1 MLCTHASAVVL
12 LLASVASSGRAL
24 DVTRAAAA
32 PSSHLANNR
41 FTSQEG
47 GVARR
52 HQRPL
57 PPSKL
62 AAQRQRRV
70 VSDLQGQVASLQA
83 QLAAAEA
90 ELVLIERDPPSSSP
104 QHAAKRRTQTAAR
117 PGSQVCKR
125 YEMGL
130 RVSKIN
136 TRCCGRKNE
145 HCSNGVP
152 SRCDTGCASEVLA
165 FWPRCHT
172 VFPRATPARSV
183 ASFKRVLQ
191 LCRAAQA
198 RPHAFPANA
207 RALTVMN
214 GRLSTSSQPPGGG
227 PYVGVYT
234 SQLQQLID
242 GSYASVMDADLRKV
256 SLVDA
261 KRLRHLVLFGAC
273 VDDDDGLWVCGGL
286 SFFREADGDRGSIV
300 VLVVIVGH
308 AHACVQVT
316 TWWTCRCGRRA
327 SSRSSCTARCSRRTT

>member
-1 MLCTHASAVVL
+1 MHVRTSSRAHHSALLMWVPARTPVLCTHASAVVL

-24 DVTRAAAA
+24 DVTRTAAA

-41 FTSQEG
+41 FTSQG

-52 HQRPL
+52 HHQRPL

-90 ELVLIERDPPSSSP
+90 ELVLIERDPPSSSHTAP
-104 QHAAKRRTQTAAR
+104 QYAKRRTQTAAR
-117 PGSQVCKR
+117 PGPQVCKR

-136 TRCCGRKNE
+136 TRCCGRTNE

-152 SRCDTGCASEVLA
+152 SKCDTGCASEVLA

-172 VFPRATPARSV
+172 VFQRATPARSV

-214 GRLSTSSQPPGGG
+214 GRLSSQQQGGG

-273 VDDDDGLWVCGGL
+273 VDDDDGLWVCGRL
-286 SFFREADGDRGSIV
+286 PF
-300 VLVVIVGH
+300 
-308 AHACVQVT
+308 
-316 TWWTCRCGRRA
+316 
-327 SSRSSCTARCSRRTT
+327 